1 MRPVGLAPEA
11 PVCGFVRA
19 SRVPGHVAG
28 GPFPGSG
35 NCLPRGQHAGSP
47 SLRRWREPHAHVAP
61 VRSDLSW
68 GPHL

>member
-35 NCLPRGQHAGSP
+35 NSLPRGQHAGSR